1 MAERSNYC
9 DDQDLRSLPRIC
21 ERKIKSLAI
30 PYEPLIQVQRTQSAF
45 HPRAQRN
52 AFRRRYARLQSRF
65 IAPEMALLDPASA
78 SKRDLRDPE
87 RGTEHSDRGG
97 AINSDCPSLHS

>member
-30 PYEPLIQVQRTQSAF
+30 PYESPIQV
-45 HPRAQRN
+45 HK
-52 AFRRRYARLQSRF
+52 RRQLF
-65 IAPEMALLDPASA
+65 IRSHNETLTVAAM
-78 SKRDLRDPE
+78 RVCNR
-87 RGTEHSDRGG
+87 
-97 AINSDCPSLHS
+97 